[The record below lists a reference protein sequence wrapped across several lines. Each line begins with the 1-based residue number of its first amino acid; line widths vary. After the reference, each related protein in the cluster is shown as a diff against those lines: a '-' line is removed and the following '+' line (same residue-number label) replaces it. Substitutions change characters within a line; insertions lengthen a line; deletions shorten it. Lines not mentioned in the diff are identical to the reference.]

1 MKNQIYRAG
10 FIQAKLFRG
19 IHLALFLDT
28 NQFGI
33 WIDI

>member
-1 MKNQIYRAG
+1 MHVFKG
-10 FIQAKLFRG
+10 FIQAKLFRE